1 MIRVFESASAA
12 ARLEEGRRFVRSFPA
27 SQEVLVLGATRE
39 AADDFVRETTLEAAA
54 TFGLHRFSLT
64 QLAARLAAGDFA
76 AQGSAPSTPLGLLAV
91 AVRSTFEARLRKAIP
106 YFEPVSQHPG
116 FPAALAR
123 TLRELRLA
131 GVRPDQLA
139 VLEAPG
145 PDLAVLLRLAEEQ
158 LDQALLADTAHL
170 FSTATRVLEQ
180 GREPGLTG
188 LPVLLLDVAV
198 ESRVVLGFVRA
209 LAQSAPQ
216 VLFTLPSGDARTHKA
231 LSALH
236 PEPWRPLSEA
246 PVAAGGSLERLG
258 AYLFSPEA
266 PPEGQ
271 PDERVRIFSAPG
283 EGRECVEIA
292 RRILE
297 EGQAGVP
304 FDRMAVLLRKPS
316 GYTALLETALDRAGV
331 PAYFMRGSTRPN
343 PAGRA
348 FLALLA
354 CAREN
359 YSASRFAEYL
369 SLGQVPTVDAAGE
382 PPRDRQ
388 VWEAPRDE
396 AFGDPLTEADAL
408 EEAEEAPESP
418 AHLGT
423 LRAPWKWERTLVE
436 AAVIGGA
443 DRWRRRLAGYGAEV
457 QDRIEAVREEEPES
471 PRLATLERELENLE
485 HLRRFALPMI
495 DALAALPREAR
506 WHDWLAALE
515 PLAPMALRFPESV
528 LAVLAELRVMQEV
541 GPVTLEEVHHVL
553 ADRLSTLESEPPPA
567 RFGRV
572 FVGAPE
578 HARGRSFDVVFVP
591 GLAERSFPQK
601 LHEDPLLPDRLREQL
616 SAGLET
622 QQERGEQE
630 RLLLRLAAG
639 AAKQRLYVSY
649 PRIEAAESRPRV
661 PSFYALDVQRAT
673 SGRIDIERLAR
684 EAEAEASSWLAW
696 PAPNDPL
703 RAIDDLEHDLAVLGP
718 LLRETA
724 SGKIQGRARYLLELN
739 PHIGRSL
746 RTRLMRWKYD
756 WSQFDGLCTATDPV
770 REALTKHRLTQRAYS
785 VSALQRFAVCPY
797 QFLLAAIHRLEPREE
812 PVSLEH
818 LDPLQRGSIFHW
830 VQEDLMH
837 HLQQRNALPVTP
849 ANLNTAL
856 QTLDESLEGIAERSR
871 EELAPAIDR
880 VWKDDIEALRT
891 DLRGWLHKM
900 AEDDAGW
907 VPSFFEFSFG
917 LPIDEGRDSNSVL
930 DPVTLQ
936 GGYRLHGVVDMIEA
950 SALASDPQG
959 TAMLRVTDHKT
970 GSNRTRP
977 GQITGGGEI
986 LQPVLYGMAVE
997 AVIGKPV
1004 TESRLFFCTT
1014 RGQFSQLPVPLDAAA
1029 RHQGFEVLHTIDRAV
1044 ENCFLPPAPREGAC
1058 AWCDF
1063 REVCGP
1069 YEELRSKKKDQSRM
1083 VALETLRG
1091 MP

>member
-12 ARLEEGRRFVRSFPA
+12 ARLEAGRQFVRSFAA
-27 SQEVLVLGATRE
+27 SQEVLVLSATRE

-76 AQGSAPSTPLGLLAV
+76 TQGAAPSTPLGLLAV

-106 YFEPVSQHPG
+106 YFEPVAQHPG

-123 TLRELRLA
+123 SLRELRLA
-131 GVRPDQLA
+131 GVRAEQLA
-139 VLEAPG
+139 ALEAPG

-158 LDQALLADTAHL
+158 LEQALLADTARL

-188 LPVLLLDVAV
+188 LPVLLLDVAID
-198 ESRVVLGFVRA
+198 SRAVLSFVNA
-209 LAQSAPQ
+209 LAKSAPQ
-216 VLFTLPSGDARTHKA
+216 VFFTLPAGDTRTAKA
-231 LSALH
+231 VSILH
-236 PEPWRPLSEA
+236 PEPWHATPESTKT
-246 PVAAGGSLERLG
+246 AAGSLERLG
-258 AYLFSPEA
+258 TYLFSLDV
-266 PPEGQ
+266 PPESQ
-271 PDERVRIFSAPG
+271 PDEQVRIFSAPG
-283 EGRECVEIA
+283 EVRECVEIA

-297 EGQAGVP
+297 EAQAGVP
-304 FDRMAVLLRKPS
+304 FDRMAVLLRKP
-316 GYTALLETALDRAGV
+316 GAYTALLETALDRAGV
-331 PAYFMRGSTRPN
+331 PAYFTRGSTRPN

-354 CAREN
+354 CAREG

-382 PPRDRQ
+382 PPRDRAA
-388 VWEAPRDE
+388 WEAPRDE
-396 AFGDPLTEADAL
+396 AFGESLTEEPVAEA
-408 EEAEEAPESP
+408 AEEAPGSP

-423 LRAPWKWERTLVE
+423 LRAPWKWEHTLVE

-443 DRWRRRLAGYGAEV
+443 DRWRRRLDGYGEELR
-457 QDRIEAVREEEPES
+457 DRVDAVREEEPDS
-471 PRLATLERELENLE
+471 PRLAALEREIENLE

-495 DALAALPREAR
+495 DALETLPREASWR
-506 WHDWLAALE
+506 EWLAGLE
-515 PLAPMALRFPESV
+515 RLAPMALRFPESV
-528 LAVLAELRVMQEV
+528 LEVLAELRVMQEV

-553 ADRLSTLESEPPPA
+553 ADRLSTLESDPPPA

-601 LHEDPLLPDRLREQL
+601 LHEDPLLPDRLREKL
-616 SAGLET
+616 SSSLET
-622 QQERGEQE
+622 QAERGEQE

-639 AAKQRLYVSY
+639 AAQRRLYVSY

-684 EAEAEASSWLAW
+684 EAETEASSWLAW
-696 PAPNDPL
+696 PAPDDPL

-724 SGKIQGRARYLLELN
+724 PAKIQGRARYLLELN

-746 RTRLMRWKYD
+746 RTRLMRWKRD

-770 REALTKHRLTQRAYS
+770 RDALVKHRLSKRAYS
-785 VSALQRFAVCPY
+785 VSALQRFATCPY

-812 PVSLEH
+812 PASLEH

-837 HLQQRNALPVTP
+837 HLQARSALPVTP
-849 ANLNTAL
+849 DNLATAL
-856 QTLDESLEGIAERSR
+856 QALDESLERIAERSR

-880 VWKDDIEALRT
+880 VWKDDVEALRT

-917 LPIDEGRDSNSVL
+917 LPLEEGRDSHSSPNA
-930 DPVTLQ
+930 VTLQ
-936 GGYRLHGVVDMIEA
+936 GGYRLHGIVDMIEA

-959 TAMLRVTDHKT
+959 TATLRVTDHKT

-1014 RGQFSQLPVPLDAAA
+1014 RGQFSQLPVPLDGAS
-1029 RHQGFEVLHTIDRAV
+1029 RKQGLDVLHTIDRAV

-1058 AWCDF
+1058 AWCNF
-1063 REVCGP
+1063 QEVCGP
-1069 YEELRSKKKDQSRM
+1069 YEELRSGKKDQSHL
-1083 VALETLRG
+1083 VGLTTLRG